1 MAWHTLQL
9 WNLTP
14 LRVFCGFQP
23 AARKEEGKQ
32 IDFLFIDHVK
42 HLYLSD
48 LKLALE
54 LQILAKGCV
63 VVGDNIL
70 YPGSPD
76 YKEYMLSEGRKLFKT
91 EAGVIATCG
100 RDGGY
105 LFLLIS
111 WGVGSVK

>member
-1 MAWHTLQL
+1 M
-9 WNLTP
+9 
-14 LRVFCGFQP
+14 
-23 AARKEEGKQ
+23 
-32 IDFLFIDHVK
+32 
-42 HLYLSD
+42 
-48 LKLALE
+48 
-54 LQILAKGCV
+54 
-63 VVGDNIL
+63 VGDNIL